1 MTEGCN
7 SAPLHPFSRSR
18 GTPSPAVT
26 FERAITQANATQSR
40 TPTNA
45 INWFEIP
52 VLDFDRAVRFHESVL
67 SVKLKQ
73 ELFGSKQFAVF
84 PASEPGVAGAL
95 VKGAG
100 RLPGGTG
107 ILIYIDAP
115 ELEESLMKT
124 ATAGGKIA
132 LPLTDIGPMG
142 QIAAVIDPDGNRI
155 GLHRSPQAAQ
165 AGVGCPRT
173 SPPAHFASP
182 NTATS
187 S

>member
-1 MTEGCN
+1 MSQAKT
-7 SAPLHPFSRSR
+7 
-18 GTPSPAVT
+18 
-26 FERAITQANATQSR
+26 TQGR

-52 VLDFDRAVRFHESVL
+52 VLDFDRAVRFYEAVL

-73 ELFGSKQFAVF
+73 EPFGAEQFAVF

-107 ILIYIDAP
+107 TLIYIDAP
-115 ELEESLMKT
+115 ELEESLVKT

-142 QIAAVIDPDGNRI
+142 HIAAIIDPDGNRI
-155 GLHRSPQAAQ
+155 GLHRAPQP
-165 AGVGCPRT
+165 V
-173 SPPAHFASP
+173 
-182 NTATS
+182 
-187 S
+187 